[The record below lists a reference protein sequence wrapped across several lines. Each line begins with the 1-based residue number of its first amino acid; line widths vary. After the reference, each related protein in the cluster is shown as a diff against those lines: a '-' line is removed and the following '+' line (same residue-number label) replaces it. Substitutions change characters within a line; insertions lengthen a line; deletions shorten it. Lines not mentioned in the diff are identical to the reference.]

1 MNWCSYDMIYKVNT
15 QRHFDVV
22 SQCPSQQNQQGH
34 VYWHHRDNK
43 KRSSCANQRKTND
56 LRKISMLSTICMKA
70 DRSDQVILLL
80 PNITENL
87 FLHFIFI
94 NVFFFLKEAHHVLQQ
109 VQMHYT
115 LLQKY
120 RQKLQINISKI
131 TIFKIHAVL

>member
-1 MNWCSYDMIYKVNT
+1 
-15 QRHFDVV
+15 
-22 SQCPSQQNQQGH
+22 
-34 VYWHHRDNK
+34 
-43 KRSSCANQRKTND
+43 
-56 LRKISMLSTICMKA
+56 MKA

-120 RQKLQINISKI
+120 RQKL
-131 TIFKIHAVL
+131 